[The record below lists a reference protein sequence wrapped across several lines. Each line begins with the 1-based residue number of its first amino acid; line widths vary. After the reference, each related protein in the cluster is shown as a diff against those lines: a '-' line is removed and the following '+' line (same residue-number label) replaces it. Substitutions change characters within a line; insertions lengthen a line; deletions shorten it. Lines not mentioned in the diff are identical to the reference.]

1 MFKLLIKHD
10 LEKRILINVNKD
22 PEINFKGFIDKMTY
36 DEIDGEKILVI
47 VDYKTGNPE
56 LSINEV
62 PYGINMQ
69 LPVYVYLAKNEKPD
83 YKVGGFYLQKILSA
97 EVEIDK
103 KRESLKL
110 QGYSNEDIKVLK
122 IVDETY
128 EDSEVIKSLKASNN
142 GFYAYSKILS
152 DKEIDKLYKLVE
164 EKVKEACKILLDAD
178 FRINPKSVD
187 GKLLGCDYCKYK
199 DICFRK
205 NEDIVD
211 LEKLNYK
218 DFLKEG

>member
-1 MFKLLIKHD
+1 MLIH
-10 LEKRILINVNKD
+10 IYQHNQI
-22 PEINFKGFIDKMTY
+22 I
-36 DEIDGEKILVI
+36 
-47 VDYKTGNPE
+47 
-56 LSINEV
+56 
-62 PYGINMQ
+62 
-69 LPVYVYLAKNEKPD
+69 
-83 YKVGGFYLQKILSA
+83 
-97 EVEIDK
+97 K

-128 EDSEVIKSLKASNN
+128 EDSEVIKSLKTSSN

>member
-1 MFKLLIKHD
+1 
-10 LEKRILINVNKD
+10 
-22 PEINFKGFIDKMTY
+22 MTY

-128 EDSEVIKSLKASNN
+128 EDSEVIKSLKTSNN

-187 GKLLGCDYCKYK
+187 GILLGCDYCKYK